1 MFKHYFKQIED
12 IEFFPLIG
20 LFIFVIFFIL
30 LLIWVYKVNKEYI
43 KTMSELPL
51 QNDDETDITGSVIK
65 ENSGL

>member
-51 QNDDETDITGSVIK
+51 QNDDEEDITRSVIK

>member
-12 IEFFPLIG
+12 IELFPLIG

-51 QNDDETDITGSVIK
+51 QNDEETDITRSVIK
-65 ENSGL
+65 ENSAL